1 MVLETPVPGI
11 EPWLNLD
18 IDVPLWHG
26 AFHMIPDLPEALVAG
41 RQAIYFRHFFDVGL
55 VDRAAISEADVE
67 HYAGAY
73 RDPGHLRAAFE
84 PYRAIPANMAFNVG
98 ERTAIDVPLLLAGA
112 EHVFGPVL
120 SELADRLRAEH
131 GWADVKVEV
140 LDGARHYLVEDRP
153 EVVTRLI
160 ERCAS

>member
-1 MVLETPVPGI
+1 M
-11 EPWLNLD
+11 
-18 IDVPLWHG
+18 
-26 AFHMIPDLPEALVAG
+26 
-41 RQAIYFRHFFDVGL
+41 
-55 VDRAAISEADVE
+55 E